1 MQCKEQEERIT
12 VLEEHNKK
20 LKSFVEE
27 LKKDS
32 DTTILVV
39 SLNLLN

>member
-20 LKSFVEE
+20 LESFVEF
-27 LKKDS
+27 KKDTN
-32 DTTILVV
+32 DATILVV
-39 SLNLLN
+39 SLNLFN